1 MFDYKDVTENL
12 QAWTSDWEGSTDGK
26 IHTYP
31 AQPGTIDVVD
41 NDVVK
46 LVKEPLLKDSKG
58 TWSQAGRRYLYDRN
72 GEIYGVVF
80 STPEI
85 SDIQDIVNNKC
96 WQHSANCIKLRPGMV
111 VFVVPSERALEEH
124 PNATGI
130 KFKLA

>member
-1 MFDYKDVTENL
+1 MFDYKDTTQNL
-12 QAWTSDWEGSTDGK
+12 QVWSSEWEGSSSGE

-31 AQPGTIDVVD
+31 AQPGTIDVID
-41 NDVVK
+41 NDIVK
-46 LVKEPLLKDSKG
+46 LIKEPLLKHSNG
-58 TWSQAGRRYLYDRN
+58 AWSQAGRRYLYDRN
-72 GEIYGVVF
+72 GEIYGAVF

-96 WQHSANCIKLRPGMV
+96 WQHSANCIKLQPGMV
-111 VFVVPSERALEEH
+111 VFVVPSEKALEQQ